1 MPVPPTAAPDPFL
14 SSLIYTLPMTE
25 SKDSPS
31 ENLDCEIPVNRSL
44 DGKTVERYVALKF
57 LLIFFFIILHRL
69 IYYHSTIV
77 IHPAR

>member
-1 MPVPPTAAPDPFL
+1 MAAPPTAAPDPFL

-44 DGKTVERYVALKF
+44 DGKTVERYVGL
-57 LLIFFFIILHRL
+57 
-69 IYYHSTIV
+69 
-77 IHPAR
+77 